1 MNDIKEELPLLVAT
15 VTSAALG
22 IGVALFPPRLVV
34 VVVVVALFRFDSAVV
49 GVVFDCETVL
59 LSESFSAEFFSF
71 VADVP
76 SDSSAPM
83 ILLI

>member
-49 GVVFDCETVL
+49 GVVLFYSVL
-59 LSESFSAEFFSF
+59 GGFQRLSKEKQESVS
-71 VADVP
+71 
-76 SDSSAPM
+76 
-83 ILLI
+83 